1 MTEALPIPMDVIE
14 KLAARAAGI
23 NQPGGD
29 KRLKL
34 IVERILTDLFR
45 TMVAFNVTPDEMWKG
60 IAYVGEVGRRQ
71 EAGLLAPGLGI
82 EHFVD
87 IMQDAADTKAG
98 LTAGTPRTIEGPLY
112 VTGAPVSDGT
122 ARLDDGSDAV
132 AEPLFVSGVVRGQ
145 DGKPVAGALVEVW
158 HANRFGFYSH
168 FDPTTTQTPFN
179 LRGGIKTDAN
189 GRYSFRSIVPLGY
202 GCPPDGPTAGLLTH
216 LGRHSQRPA
225 HVHFF
230 ISAPG
235 MRKLTTQFNIA
246 GDPLTYDDF
255 AFATRDGLVAE
266 AKRVSDP
273 AALATRSVNKPF
285 SEIIFDFELQREIAG
300 VHSSVV
306 HRDRAAA

>member
-1 MTEALPIPMDVIE
+1 MADALSIPMETIE
-14 KLAARAAGI
+14 KLAAKAAGI
-23 NQPGGD
+23 DQPGGD

-45 TMVAFNVTPDEMWKG
+45 TMVAFNVTPDEVWKG
-60 IAYVGEVGRRQ
+60 VAYIGEVGKRQ
-71 EAGLLAPGLGI
+71 EAGLLAPGLAI

-87 IMQDAADTKAG
+87 VMQDAADAKAG
-98 LTAGTPRTIEGPLY
+98 LSGGTPRTIEGPLY
-112 VTGAPVSDGT
+112 VAGAPVHEGT
-122 ARLDDGSDAV
+122 ARLDDGTDAV
-132 AEPLFVSGVVRGQ
+132 AEPLFVNGVVRGQ
-145 DGKPVAGALVEVW
+145 DGKPVAGASVEVW

-179 LRGGIKTDAN
+179 LRGTIKTDAN
-189 GRYSFRSIVPLGY
+189 GRYSFRTIVPLGY
-202 GCPPDGPTAGLLTH
+202 GCPPDGPTASLLKNM
-216 LGRHSQRPA
+216 GRHSQRPA

-230 ISAPG
+230 VSAPG

-266 AKRVSDP
+266 AKRVSDS
-273 AALATRSVNKPF
+273 AAMAARSVNKPF
-285 SEIIFDFELQREIAG
+285 SEITFSFELQKEVAG
-300 VHSSVV
+300 APSTVV